1 MSNFQPYHGENK
13 LHVWKDDDED
23 VRFVWVKHPELD
35 FYSARLLKQQ
45 SAVRHVAL
53 LGHIIM
59 IKTNHALLLL
69 LIAACLEEKQHM
81 SLLILLNAVSGEET
95 NTNFIVF
102 GLTRQGLEPTIY
114 RTRDEHDNN
123 YTIDVVSNL

>member
-13 LHVWKDDDED
+13 LDVWKDDDDD
-23 VRFVWVKHPELD
+23 VRFVWVKHPKLD

-59 IKTNHALLLL
+59 ITSQPCFALTPYCCLLR
-69 LIAACLEEKQHM
+69 
-81 SLLILLNAVSGEET
+81 GEAT
-95 NTNFIVF
+95 HVF
-102 GLTRQGLEPTIY
+102 AHTP
-114 RTRDEHDNN
+114 
-123 YTIDVVSNL
+123 